1 MLGQELLQSLQSV
14 PAAQNAAAML
24 RHSERHP
31 ITDSAKP
38 MNAELTEN
46 GIVEAR
52 AMGGRITGFAH
63 LRLYHSPVKRC
74 QQTAECVA
82 EGASKAG
89 LHVEFVGPSEDLG
102 VYYIRDLAEAGR
114 MHLGHGDDFI
124 RLWFSGQVPES
135 VVLEPAGIARRKLA
149 HVSACL
155 AEPAPRGRRLD
166 LHFSHDWNIIVLRE
180 LLLGVR
186 HEEAGWLNFL
196 DGVAFSM
203 PAPDTLTALWRET
216 SRSRSLP
223 WDDFVR
229 RA

>member
-1 MLGQELLQSLQSV
+1 MLGQELLQSLESV
-14 PAAQNAAAML
+14 PSTQNAAAML
-24 RHSERHP
+24 RHSERHA

-46 GIVEAR
+46 GMAEAR
-52 AMGGRITGFAH
+52 AMGERITGFAH

-74 QQTAECVA
+74 QQTAECIA

-89 LHVEFVGPSEDLG
+89 LQVELVGPSEELG
-102 VYYIRDLAEAGR
+102 VYYIRDLVEAGR
-114 MHLGHGDDFI
+114 MHLAHGDDFI

-135 VVLEPAGIARRKLA
+135 VVLEPEGIARRKLA
-149 HVSACL
+149 HVSTHL
-155 AEPAPRGRRLD
+155 AEPASQGRRLD

-203 PAPDTLTALWRET
+203 PAQDTLTALWRET
-216 SRSRSLP
+216 SASKRLP
-223 WDDFVR
+223 WDGFIR